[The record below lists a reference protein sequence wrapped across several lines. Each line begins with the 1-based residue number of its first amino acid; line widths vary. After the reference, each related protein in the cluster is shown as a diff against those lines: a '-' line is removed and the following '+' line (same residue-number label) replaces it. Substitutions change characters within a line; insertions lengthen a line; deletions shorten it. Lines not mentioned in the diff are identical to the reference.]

1 MGFSYNTKPHG
12 VAYKK
17 GEAMAISMIREKD
30 SGDKKK
36 PGARTGLRG

>member
-17 GEAMAISMIREKD
+17 GGMAISMIREKD